1 MKYVTTSEKVKELDR
16 RAVEDWGIPASVLME
31 NAGRSAAELIEEE
44 LPSGTSRVLVIAGK
58 GNNGGDGLVVARRLL
73 DRGYQV
79 EAFVLGDRGELST
92 ETGRNAKIL
101 ERMTERVRYCSP
113 DYEGLIREVE
123 SNPSVIVDAI
133 FGIGV
138 EGELRGSYPELV
150 ARINDSEAKKIAIDL
165 PSGIPANTGAP
176 PGKAVKVD
184 LTITMGLYKQGT
196 LRPEARDY
204 VGRQEVVSVGYPKK
218 LVGGVP
224 GLWPGLNDE
233 LARHLLPDRSS
244 GGHKGDF
251 GRLLVAGGSDG
262 MTGAPLLAAEAG
274 LRSGAGLV
282 YLAGPASLNDV
293 FAFRLREAL
302 SVPVSDREGAFC
314 PESLDDLLQAAEGK
328 DALAL
333 GPGIGRREGTGQAV
347 RSLLERTSRPV
358 VLDADGIVS
367 FSDNREEL
375 KDLNK
380 AVLTPHP
387 GELAHL
393 LGLDPQEVDRNRYE
407 LVPDLAE
414 DWGLTLLLKGVPTV
428 IASPAGDLA
437 LANCPNSG
445 MAKGGSGDVLTG
457 LIGSFLAQGLP
468 PFTAARLGAWL
479 HCRAGGLGAEEHGVD
494 SLQPGDTIKELGAVL
509 SEWRGHKGSSS

>member
-31 NAGRSAAELIEEE
+31 NAGRNATELIEEE
-44 LPSGTSRVLVIAGK
+44 LSPESNRILVIAGK

-101 ERMTERVRYCSP
+101 ERMTEKVRYCSP
-113 DYEGLIREVE
+113 DYAGLIREVE

-133 FGIGV
+133 FGIGI

-150 ARINDSEAKKIAIDL
+150 ARINDSESRKIAIDL
-165 PSGIPANTGAP
+165 PSGLPANTGDP

-204 VGRQEVVSVGYPKK
+204 VGRQEVVSVGYPRK
-218 LVGGVP
+218 LVRGVS

-233 LARHLLPDRSS
+233 LARHLLPDRPA

-251 GRLLVAGGSDG
+251 GRLLVVGGSDG

-282 YLAGPASLNDV
+282 FLAGPESLNDV
-293 FAFRLREAL
+293 FASSLREAL

-314 PESLDDLLQAAEGK
+314 PESLDDLLEATAGK
-328 DALAL
+328 DALAV

-358 VLDADGIVS
+358 VLDADGIVG
-367 FSDNREEL
+367 FSDNQDEL
-375 KDLNK
+375 RDLEN

-393 LGLDPQEVDRNRYE
+393 LETNPKEVDRRRFE
-407 LVPDLAE
+407 LVPKLAN

-428 IASPAGDLA
+428 IASPDGDLA

-468 PFTAARLGAWL
+468 PFTAARLGTWL
-479 HCRAGGLGAEEHGVD
+479 HCRAGELGAEEHGVD
-494 SLQPGDTIKELGAVL
+494 SLQPGDTIETLGAVL
-509 SEWRGHKGSSS
+509 SEWRNPGGSSL

>member
-31 NAGRSAAELIEEE
+31 NAGRNATELIEEE
-44 LPSGTSRVLVIAGK
+44 LSPESNRVLVIAGK

-73 DRGYQV
+73 DHGYQV
-79 EAFVLGDRGELST
+79 EAFVLGDRGDLSP

-101 ERMTERVRYCSP
+101 ERMTEKVRYCSP
-113 DYEGLIREVE
+113 DYKGLIREVE

-133 FGIGV
+133 FGIGI

-165 PSGIPANTGAP
+165 PSGLPANTGNP
-176 PGKAVKVD
+176 PGKAVKAD

-196 LRPEARDY
+196 LRPEASEY
-204 VGRQEVVSVGYPKK
+204 VGRQKVVSVGYPNK
-218 LVGGVP
+218 LVNSVP
-224 GLWPGLNDE
+224 GLWPGMNDK
-233 LARHLLPDRSS
+233 LARSLLPDRPS

-251 GRLLVAGGSDG
+251 GRLLVVGGSEG

-282 YLAGPASLNDV
+282 FLAGPESLNDV
-293 FAFRLREAL
+293 FASNLREAL

-314 PESLDDLLQAAEGK
+314 PESFDDLLEAAEGK
-328 DALAL
+328 DALAV
-333 GPGIGRREGTGQAV
+333 GPGIGRREGTGRV
-347 RSLLERTSRPV
+347 IRNLLERTSRPT
-358 VLDADGIVS
+358 VLDADGIVG
-367 FSDNREEL
+367 FSEHREVL
-375 KDLNK
+375 KDLDNT
-380 AVLTPHP
+380 VLTPHP
-387 GELAHL
+387 GELSHL
-393 LGLDPQEVDRNRYE
+393 LGPDPKEVDRRRFD

-414 DWGLTLLLKGVPTV
+414 EWDVTLLLKGVPTV

-457 LIGSFLAQGLP
+457 LIGSFLAQGVQ

-479 HCRAGGLGAEEHGVD
+479 HCRSGERGTEKHGVD
-494 SLQPGDTIKELGAVL
+494 SLQPGDAINTLGSVL
-509 SEWRGHKGSSS
+509 SEWRNPRGSSS

>member
-328 DALAL
+328 DALAV

-367 FSDNREEL
+367 FSDNREKL
-375 KDLNK
+375 KDLHK